1 MLEDIDESLRSHYY
15 PFILEDIDN
24 FYDQIKD
31 ICVRKRRMNYGADA
45 IQFSLNIAQWDS
57 SR

>member
-1 MLEDIDESLRSHYY
+1 MLGEIDESLRSHYY

-31 ICVRKRRMNYGADA
+31 ICVRKGWASYEVDA
-45 IQFSLNIAQWDS
+45 IQFSVDASQWDS
-57 SR
+57 PR